1 MKNEEK
7 QEQVPYFPLFVSL
20 QNKRILLVGG
30 GAVAARRARALLPFG
45 AQLTV
50 IAPTFHPDFQVLEVE
65 CISRPYAAGD
75 CKGFDVVL
83 AVTNDRKINHTIYKE
98 ATALQLLVNVADCP
112 EECSFYF
119 PGIAQQGSLV
129 MGVTASGSDHSLA
142 RRATQWAKQAIGK
155 FIQQESEEQ
164 T

>member
-1 MKNEEK
+1 MKNKEI

-30 GAVAARRARALLPFG
+30 GAVAARRASVLEPFG

-50 IAPTFHPDFQVLEVE
+50 IAPTFHPDLQALDAE
-65 CISRPYAAGD
+65 CICRSYILGD
-75 CKGFDVVL
+75 CKGFDMVL
-83 AVTNDRKINHTIYKE
+83 AVTDHREVNHTIYKE
-98 ATALQLLVNVADCP
+98 ATALHIPVNVADCP

-129 MGVTASGSDHSLA
+129 VGVTASGSDHSLA
-142 RRATQWAKQAIGK
+142 RKATQWVKQAIGAFLK
-155 FIQQESEEQ
+155 QESEEQ
-164 T
+164 K